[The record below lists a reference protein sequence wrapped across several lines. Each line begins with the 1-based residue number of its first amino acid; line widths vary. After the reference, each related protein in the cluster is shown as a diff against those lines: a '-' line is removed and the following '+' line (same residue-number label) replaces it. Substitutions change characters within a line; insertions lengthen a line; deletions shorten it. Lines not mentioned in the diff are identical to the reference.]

1 MGTGVM
7 IGAGIFALTGQVA
20 ELAGTLF
27 PLAFLLA
34 AVISGF
40 SAYSYI
46 KVSNKYPSA
55 GGIAMILKKA
65 YGPTVVTGGAALLM
79 AFSMIINE
87 SLVART
93 FGTYTLQLFG
103 IEGGIL
109 VPVLALGLI
118 VGAFIVNISGNHV
131 IGAVSKIT
139 AALKIGGILVFAL
152 VALWAAGFAFQPVRS
167 GVGDNTSAGGFL
179 AGVALAIL
187 AYKGFTTITNS
198 GGELKDPKKNVGR
211 AIMISLAICTV
222 FYLLV
227 CYAVGS
233 TLSIEEIV
241 KAKDYSLAQAARPAV
256 GEYGVWFTVA
266 IAIIATAS
274 GLLASVFAVSR
285 MLAMLT
291 EMNLIPEMKLGLPGD
306 TQKHT
311 LVYTVLAAG
320 LLAAFFDL
328 SRIASLGAIFYIV
341 MDIIIH
347 WGVYRHLREDVGAR
361 ASVLLTAMM
370 LDIVVLGAFLAMK
383 SQSDPLIIVIALAGI
398 TVTFAFERFYL
409 AKARDN
415 SVEAPDLDQGQF
427 VMKTETRDA
436 AAKRL
441 ARIEG
446 QVRGVAKMVGEDR
459 YCVDIVRQVQAIKAA
474 LTGLEGLIL
483 DDHIATCVEHALE
496 ADDLDARREKVEELV
511 AVLGGRKK

>member
-1 MGTGVM
+1 MGASYEKNSLTLPGAVAMGTGVM

-20 ELAGTLF
+20 ELAGALF
-27 PLAFLLA
+27 PLAFLMA
-34 AVISGF
+34 AMVCGF

-65 YGPTVVTGGAALLM
+65 YGPGMVTGGAALLM

-118 VGAFIVNISGNHV
+118 VGAFLVNIAGNDV
-131 IGAVSKIT
+131 IGSVSKVT
-139 AALKIGGILVFAL
+139 AVLKIGGILLFAL
-152 VALWAAGFAFQPVRS
+152 VALWAAGFAFQPAAD
-167 GVGDNTSAGGFL
+167 GVADTASAGGFL

-198 GGELKDPKKNVGR
+198 GDEVKDPKKNVGR
-211 AIMISLAICTV
+211 AIMISLAICTLI
-222 FYLLV
+222 YLLV

-241 KAKDYSLAQAARPAV
+241 KAKDYALAEAARPAV

-285 MLAMLT
+285 MLAMLV
-291 EMNLIPEMKLGLPGD
+291 EMKLIPEPKLGLPGD
-306 TQKHT
+306 TQTHT
-311 LVYTVLAAG
+311 LVYTVALAG

-347 WGVYRHLREDVGAR
+347 WGVYRHLREDVGAS
-361 ASVLLTAMM
+361 APILITAIVLDA
-370 LDIVVLGAFLAMK
+370 VALGAFLVMK
-383 SQSDPLIIVIALAGI
+383 SQSDPVIVVIAVTGMAVIFTFEKFFLSRAGD
-398 TVTFAFERFYL
+398 T
-409 AKARDN
+409 AK
-415 SVEAPDLDQGQF
+415 
-427 VMKTETRDA
+427 
-436 AAKRL
+436 
-441 ARIEG
+441 
-446 QVRGVAKMVGEDR
+446 
-459 YCVDIVRQVQAIKAA
+459 
-474 LTGLEGLIL
+474 TG
-483 DDHIATCVEHALE
+483 T
-496 ADDLDARREKVEELV
+496 
-511 AVLGGRKK
+511 